1 MRVLPPALAAKLNS
15 GVTTMAQAWRLTRA
29 DGVVVAVTQHDSDLT
44 FDGTIFRAAH
54 SFVGTD
60 HEQAVNLAPDRTA
73 LSGALTIG
81 AISEA
86 DLASGRWDQA
96 KIEAFWVDWSNP
108 ADNIPVWSGVVAGAS
123 WRGAAFE
130 LDIVGPE
137 TVLNREIGR
146 VYARTCDAVLG
157 DLRCKVDL
165 AASGRTSQAII
176 ASVVL
181 DRRLTIA
188 APNGK
193 IARDFVGGVLTI
205 VSGPASSWR
214 CDITRIEEASASAW
228 HISVSRPFPLAP
240 TSGDAIA
247 ISVGCD
253 KAFAT
258 CTARFAN
265 GLNFRGQ
272 PTLPGDDV
280 AFGGPAM
287 TGNDGGKR

>member
-1 MRVLPPALAAKLNS
+1 MRVLPPLLAAKLDS
-15 GVTTMAQAWRLTRA
+15 GVTTMAQAWRLTRV
-29 DGVVVAVTQHDSDLT
+29 DGVVVAVTEHDRDLV
-44 FDGTIFRAAH
+44 FDGTIFRATH

-86 DLASGRWDQA
+86 DLALGRWDQA
-96 KIEAFWVDWSNP
+96 KVGAFWVDWSNP
-108 ADNIPVWSGVVAGAS
+108 ADHILMWTGVIAGAS

-157 DLRCKVDL
+157 DARCKVDL
-165 AASGRTSQAII
+165 VAAGRTSQATI
-176 ASVVL
+176 ASVVS
-181 DRRLTIA
+181 DRSLTIA
-188 APNGK
+188 VPTGK

-205 VSGPASSWR
+205 ISGPASSWR
-214 CDITRIEEASASAW
+214 CDIIRIEASASAW
-228 HISVSRPFPLAP
+228 QICVSRPFPLAP

-258 CTARFAN
+258 CKTRFAN
-265 GLNFRGQ
+265 GFNFRGQ

-280 AFGGPAM
+280 AFGGPAIA
-287 TGNDGGKR
+287 GNDGGRR